1 MTSRSRNRSGSA
13 RLLSAGAAI
22 CLALSAGFALAQ
34 VDPFPSRPI
43 TVIVPYTPGAG
54 SDTLMRLVGRKVSES
69 VKQPVIVDNRPGAG
83 GSIAAGVVKNA
94 APDGYTLLMGHSG
107 THVFNKVLFPGMGPD
122 PIKDFAMVAP
132 LMSFACVLVV
142 PADSPAKS
150 VSDLVA
156 AAKSKPGGLSY
167 ASQGPG
173 NTAHLL
179 GEMFRASSKAPLV
192 HVPYRGNAPAFNDLI
207 AGRVDMMF
215 SSYLS
220 AGPLIES
227 KKLRI
232 LAFAAPKRSTII
244 PDIPTMAEEGYP
256 GVELDTWFGIMA
268 PAGTPATTVARLHT
282 EFSRAAQSEEVRK
295 LLIPQV
301 TDIPTATPEEFTA
314 WIVRDIAVI
323 AKLVTDQG
331 IKVDRSDSN

>member
-1 MTSRSRNRSGSA
+1 MEREARRNCASLTWILA
-13 RLLSAGAAI
+13 TVI
-22 CLALSAGFALAQ
+22 LALLAEPISAQTEA
-34 VDPFPSRPI
+34 FPTRPI

-54 SDTLMRLVGRKVSES
+54 SDTLMRLVARKVSENI
-69 VKQPVIVDNRPGAG
+69 KQPVIVDNRPGAG
-83 GSIAAGVVKNA
+83 GTIAATVVKNA
-94 APDGYTLLMGHSG
+94 APDGHTLLMGHSG
-107 THVFNKVLFPGMGPD
+107 THVFNKVLFPGVGPD
-122 PIKDFAMVAP
+122 PIKDFEMIAP

-156 AAKSKPGGLSY
+156 TAKSKAGGLSY

-220 AGPLIES
+220 AGSLIES

-232 LAFAAPKRSTII
+232 LAITASKRSDII
-244 PDIPTMAEEGYP
+244 PDVPTMAESGFP

-268 PAGTPATTVARLHT
+268 PAGTPSATVAKLHA
-282 EFSRAAQSEEVRK
+282 EFSKAAQSEDVKK

-301 TDIPTATPEEFTA
+301 TDIPTATPAEFTA
-314 WIVRDIAVI
+314 WIVRDIDLI
-323 AKLVTDQG
+323 SKLVADQG
-331 IKVDRSDSN
+331 IKIDQNDLN

>member
-1 MTSRSRNRSGSA
+1 MELRTRNGAA
-13 RLLSAGAAI
+13 RLRYGALTAWLVLLAGPAA
-22 CLALSAGFALAQ
+22 AQ
-34 VDPFPSRPI
+34 TEAFPSRPI

-54 SDTLMRLVGRKVSES
+54 SDTLMRLVARKVSES

-83 GSIAAGVVKNA
+83 GTIAATVVKNA

-107 THVFNKVLFPGMGPD
+107 THVFNKVLFPGVGPD
-122 PIKDFAMVAP
+122 PVKDFEMVAP

-150 VSDLVA
+150 VSDLVV
-156 AAKSKPGGLSY
+156 AAKSKAGGLSY

-192 HVPYRGNAPAFNDLI
+192 HVPYRGNAPAFNDLV

-220 AGPLIES
+220 AGSLIEG

-232 LAFAAPKRSTII
+232 LAFTAAKRSGVI
-244 PDIPTMAEEGYP
+244 PEVPTMAESGFP

-268 PAGTPATTVARLHT
+268 PARTPKTTVAKLHA
-282 EFSRAAQSEEVRK
+282 EFSKAAQSEDVRK

-301 TDIPTATPEEFTA
+301 TDIPTATPEEFAA
-314 WIVRDIAVI
+314 WITRDIDLI
-323 AKLVTDQG
+323 TRLVTDQG
-331 IKVDRSDSN
+331 IKVDRSDLN

>member
-1 MTSRSRNRSGSA
+1 MELRTRNGAA
-13 RLLSAGAAI
+13 RLRYGALTAWLVLLAGPAA
-22 CLALSAGFALAQ
+22 AQ
-34 VDPFPSRPI
+34 TEAFPSRPI

-54 SDTLMRLVGRKVSES
+54 SDTLMRLVARKVSES

-83 GSIAAGVVKNA
+83 GTIAATVVKNA

-107 THVFNKVLFPGMGPD
+107 THVFNKVLFPGVGPD
-122 PIKDFAMVAP
+122 PVKDFEMVAP

-150 VSDLVA
+150 VSDLVV
-156 AAKSKPGGLSY
+156 AAKSKAGGLSY

-192 HVPYRGNAPAFNDLI
+192 HVPYRGNAPAFNDLV

-220 AGPLIES
+220 AGSLIEG

-232 LAFAAPKRSTII
+232 LAFTAAKRSGVI
-244 PDIPTMAEEGYP
+244 PEVPTMAESGFP

-268 PAGTPATTVARLHT
+268 PARTPKTTVAKLHA
-282 EFSRAAQSEEVRK
+282 EFSKAAQSEDVRK

-301 TDIPTATPEEFTA
+301 TDIPTATPEEFAA
-314 WIVRDIAVI
+314 WITRDIDLI
-323 AKLVTDQG
+323 TKLVTDQG
-331 IKVDRSDSN
+331 IKVDRSDLN

>member
-1 MTSRSRNRSGSA
+1 M
-13 RLLSAGAAI
+13 
-22 CLALSAGFALAQ
+22 
-34 VDPFPSRPI
+34 
-43 TVIVPYTPGAG
+43 PYTPGAG
-54 SDTLMRLVGRKVSES
+54 SDTLMRLVARKVSES

-83 GSIAAGVVKNA
+83 GTIAATVVKNA

-107 THVFNKVLFPGMGPD
+107 THVFNKVLFPGVGPD
-122 PIKDFAMVAP
+122 PVKDFEMVTP

-156 AAKSKPGGLSY
+156 AAKSKTGGLSY

-192 HVPYRGNAPAFNDLI
+192 HVPYRGNAPAFNDLV

-220 AGPLIES
+220 AGSLIEG

-232 LAFAAPKRSTII
+232 LAFTASKRSGVIRRSRRWRSPVSPGSNSI
-244 PDIPTMAEEGYP
+244 PGSASWRRLERQSDCCEITCRIQQGGAKRRRQK
-256 GVELDTWFGIMA
+256 A
-268 PAGTPATTVARLHT
+268 ARPAGHGHSNRNPGGVCRRGSPATST
-282 EFSRAAQSEEVRK
+282 
-295 LLIPQV
+295 
-301 TDIPTATPEEFTA
+301 
-314 WIVRDIAVI
+314 
-323 AKLVTDQG
+323 
-331 IKVDRSDSN
+331 